1 MDQDG
6 DVDLEDLAY
15 VAGYYGAAFPDVMI
29 NRCSNY
35 PELFVAKTVD
45 VDPELS
51 LVQ

>member
-29 NRCSNY
+29 NRQQLSVNY
-35 PELFVAKTVD
+35 L
-45 VDPELS
+45 
-51 LVQ
+51 